1 MQNCQRCHSKDAI
14 IICMQC
20 ESFKYLCDKCD
31 NYIHNLPGKKSHNR
45 VSLNTERDI
54 QNKINKFQNNNSN
67 ENRNQINKNQ
77 NYNNINQKQINQIS
91 NSNDDNLNN
100 NNDNII
106 INSNTDLAQQ
116 KK

>member
-1 MQNCQRCHSKDAI
+1 MQNCQRCHSKEAI

-54 QNKINKFQNNNSN
+54 QNKINKFQNN
-67 ENRNQINKNQ
+67 IIQ
-77 NYNNINQKQINQIS
+77 NVIKLIH
-91 NSNDDNLNN
+91 
-100 NNDNII
+100 
-106 INSNTDLAQQ
+106 
-116 KK
+116 